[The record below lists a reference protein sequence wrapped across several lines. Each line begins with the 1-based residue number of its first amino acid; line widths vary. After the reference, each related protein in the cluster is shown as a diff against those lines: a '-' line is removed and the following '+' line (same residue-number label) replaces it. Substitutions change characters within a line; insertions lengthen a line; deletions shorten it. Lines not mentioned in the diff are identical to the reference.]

1 MIKDQSMGRRLGAEF
16 LGTYL
21 LVLGGCGAAVLAAK
35 SLVSTTGEAG
45 EATGSYN
52 LGIGFVGVSMA
63 FGLTLV
69 AGIYAFG
76 LISGGHFNP
85 AVTVGLATAKRFAW
99 KDALP
104 YIATQVVA
112 AIVAAAT
119 LWVVALNQQG
129 ATQELL
135 AEGGLASNGFGTH
148 SPGMYTM
155 FAALIVEVVFTA
167 IFLLVILGVTDR
179 RAPIGFAALAIG
191 GALML
196 IHLVTIP
203 VTNTSVNPARSTG
216 PAVIELLAG
225 ESWPMAQLWLFWV
238 APVIG
243 GVLGAVIYTFVGRDI
258 PETSDEHVAVEP
270 A

>member
-99 KDALP
+99 KDALLVHRDP
-104 YIATQVVA
+104 GGGGHRCSGNAVGDRSQSTRR
-112 AIVAAAT
+112 
-119 LWVVALNQQG
+119 NPG
-129 ATQELL
+129 APGRRTVSRRTGSGRTPQ
-135 AEGGLASNGFGTH
+135 ACTPC
-148 SPGMYTM
+148 SP
-155 FAALIVEVVFTA
+155 
-167 IFLLVILGVTDR
+167 R
-179 RAPIGFAALAIG
+179 
-191 GALML
+191 
-196 IHLVTIP
+196 
-203 VTNTSVNPARSTG
+203 
-216 PAVIELLAG
+216 
-225 ESWPMAQLWLFWV
+225 
-238 APVIG
+238 
-243 GVLGAVIYTFVGRDI
+243 
-258 PETSDEHVAVEP
+258 
-270 A
+270 